1 MSNADPTIQHWSV
14 DKRVPIALILTFVG
28 TMIIQSG
35 AVVWWASSISSRVNT
50 LETRVETMSD
60 QRDRII
66 KVETILERIER
77 KVDRIAP

>member
-1 MSNADPTIQHWSV
+1 MSDPTIQHWSV

-66 KVETILERIER
+66 RVETILERIEK

>member
-1 MSNADPTIQHWSV
+1 MSDPTIQHWSV

>member
-1 MSNADPTIQHWSV
+1 MSDPAQQHWSV

>member
-1 MSNADPTIQHWSV
+1 MSDPAQQHWSV

-66 KVETILERIER
+66 RVETILERIEK